1 MLKGLQV
8 KAELGKLGEA
18 PRAYSE
24 YLAFCDADPEDTTMI
39 DTTARNNSK
48 RMRLSDRFAHVED
61 ARPALP

>member
-1 MLKGLQV
+1 MIKGLQV
-8 KAELGKLGEA
+8 KAELSKLGEA

-24 YLAFCDADPEDTTMI
+24 YLSHTDADPEDTNMV

-48 RMRLSDRFAHVED
+48 RMRLSERFSKIEG

>member
-8 KAELGKLGEA
+8 KAELSKLGEA
-18 PRAYSE
+18 PRAYSD
-24 YLAFCDADPEDTTMI
+24 YLAQAATDPEDANMI

-48 RMRLSDRFAHVED
+48 RMRIADRFTRLEG